1 MEVPATRLDE
11 IILTL
16 PEDRALL
23 KLDLE
28 NHEIGALRGAE
39 RLLKN
44 VEVVR
49 ADSPIAQQRYR

>member
-1 MEVPATRLDE
+1 MEVPATGLDE

-16 PEDRALL
+16 QEDRALL

-49 ADSPIAQQRYR
+49 ADSPIA